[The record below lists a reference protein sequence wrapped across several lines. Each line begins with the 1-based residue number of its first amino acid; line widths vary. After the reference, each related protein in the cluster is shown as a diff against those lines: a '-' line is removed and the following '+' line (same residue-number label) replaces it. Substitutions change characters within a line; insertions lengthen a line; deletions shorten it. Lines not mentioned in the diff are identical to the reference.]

1 MVVEFGFTLTDDPV
15 ANWPVV
21 PQPFVN
27 QYVVP
32 IELFAVKVTVWPGH
46 ILFVFE
52 EIEDGGWVWRG
63 DEQEFGGYVQTGG
76 VEYAFVAS
84 ISAPVAFGPL

>member
-1 MVVEFGFTLTDDPV
+1 MVVELGVTFTEDPV

-32 IELFAVKVTVWPGH
+32 IELFAVKVVDWPWH
-46 ILFVFE
+46 ILFVFDD
-52 EIEDGGWVWRG
+52 IEDGGCVWRA
-63 DEQEFGGYVQTGG
+63 EEHEFGGYVQTGG